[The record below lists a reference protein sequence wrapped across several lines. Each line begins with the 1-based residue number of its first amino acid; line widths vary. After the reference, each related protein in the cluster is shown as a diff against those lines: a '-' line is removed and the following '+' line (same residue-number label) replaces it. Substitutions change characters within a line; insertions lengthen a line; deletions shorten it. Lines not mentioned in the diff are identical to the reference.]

1 MKLLR
6 TLLGAIALSF
16 IAGSAAAVP
25 LITVEPGDSPFGYIP
40 LNVFG
45 TTPFAIG
52 DEDIVNFNVPNFLY
66 AGQNWNRIGVVS
78 NGYAIVGGGDSG
90 DVQPANNA
98 LPDPLAP
105 TNMLAPFWT
114 DLDPESGGE
123 LRITTLTDGTSDW
136 LVIDWFEVVNFADL
150 EANSFEIWIGLNGVE
165 DITFTYGAVSDGD
178 LGFLT
183 VGANDIT
190 GLVGATS
197 YFDGVGTLP
206 VQGTELRVTTSGVPE
221 PATIGM
227 LGIGLLVMAG
237 LRRRRQAA

>member
-1 MKLLR
+1 MTLLR
-6 TLLGAIALSF
+6 TLLGALALSF
-16 IAGSAAAVP
+16 IASSAAAVP
-25 LITVEPGDSPFGYIP
+25 LITVKPGDSPAGYLP
-40 LNVFG
+40 LNLFG
-45 TTPFAIG
+45 IAPFAIG
-52 DEDIVNFNVPNFLY
+52 DEGIVNFTGPSFVY
-66 AGQNWNRIGVVS
+66 AGQSWNRIGVAS
-78 NGYAIVGGGDSG
+78 NGYAVVGGGDSG
-90 DVQPANNA
+90 DVQPANTA

-123 LRITTLTDGTSDW
+123 LRIATLTDGVSDW
-136 LVIDWFEVVNFADL
+136 LVIDWFEVVNFGDL

-165 DITFTYGAVSDGD
+165 DITFVYGEVSDGD

-190 GLVGATS
+190 GLVGATY

-206 VQGTELRVTTSGVPE
+206 VEGTELRVTTSGVPE
-221 PATIGM
+221 PATLGM

-237 LRRRRQAA
+237 LRRRRLI